1 MSTNLST
8 KLLRALGLVALAAP
22 ALLVG
27 CAKPAAT
34 TPPDAEDAGI
44 GADAEAPGPRE
55 VVRTVEQRSPFG
67 NLDVP
72 DNLLLDG
79 DFEFTGRSGQMPWLA
94 FGGLGQ
100 GTLNFATGGLC
111 RSGVRCAALAAGL
124 EMIGWMAS
132 PKSGGMN
139 VSLWAKPP
147 SGNCADLRVFVTDI
161 EGEADGDGLRA
172 QTAKA
177 NEGGWCRYEVD
188 AANYAGKQ
196 PVLYV
201 STASSRVQGPILVD
215 DVVARALPA
224 TLKRTLALRPERMDA
239 ASKSRVR
246 FIGDWIRTHRIYG
259 LPARESVEGP
269 GTKLVDAPRTTIR

>member
-1 MSTNLST
+1 MSTTLST
-8 KLLRALGLVALAAP
+8 KLLRALGLVAFAAP
-22 ALLVG
+22 TLLVG

-34 TPPDAEDAGI
+34 TPPEAEDAGV
-44 GADAEAPGPRE
+44 GADADAPNPQE

-72 DNLLLDG
+72 DNLVLDG

-94 FGGLGQ
+94 FGGMGQ

-111 RSGVRCAALAAGL
+111 RSGVRCASLTAGS

-161 EGEADGDGLRA
+161 EGQADGDGLRA
-172 QTAKA
+172 ETTKA
-177 NEGGWCRYEVD
+177 GEGGWCRYEVD
-188 AANYAGKQ
+188 AANYAGMQ

-215 DVVARALPA
+215 DAVARALPA
-224 TLKRTLALRPERMDA
+224 TLKRTLAMKPTTMDA
-239 ASKSRVR
+239 ASKARVR
-246 FIGDWIRTHRIYG
+246 FIGDWVRTHRIYG

-269 GTKLVDAPRTTIR
+269 SSKLVDAPRTTIR

>member
-1 MSTNLST
+1 MSTNSST
-8 KLLRALGLVALAAP
+8 KLLRALGLVALASPMVLA
-22 ALLVG
+22 G
-27 CAKPAAT
+27 CAKPAST
-34 TPPDAEDAGI
+34 TPPEGEDAGV
-44 GADAEAPGPRE
+44 DAGAPGPQE

-67 NLDVP
+67 NLEVP
-72 DNLLLDG
+72 DNLVLDG

-94 FGGLGQ
+94 FGGMGQ

-111 RSGVRCAALAAGL
+111 RSGVRCASLAAGS

-161 EGEADGDGLRA
+161 EGNADGDGLRA
-172 QTAKA
+172 ESTKA
-177 NEGGWCRYEVD
+177 GEGGWCRYQAD
-188 AANYAGKQ
+188 AANYAGTQ

-201 STASSRVQGPILVD
+201 STSSSRVQGPILVD
-215 DVVARALPA
+215 DAVARALPA
-224 TLKRTLALRPERMDA
+224 TLKRTLAFKPVPMDA
-239 ASKSRVR
+239 ASKARVR
-246 FIGDWIRTHRIYG
+246 FIGDWVRTHRIYG